1 MQGEYIALPQ
11 DHVIFGAGSIARLA
25 EEVKRLKGSKVLVIT
40 GQSIATKTGILNQI
54 QTILGDL
61 HAGTFDGINQHTHRS
76 TVEKAV
82 QMARETEADILVS
95 VGGGSPIDAG
105 KVVAYFLKP
114 EKGRILPHIAI
125 PTTLSAAEF
134 SHLAG
139 ITDDESRAKGGLQ
152 IAEITPTAVI
162 LDANLTLPTPLW
174 LWLSTGIRSLD
185 HAVETLY
192 APGVHPAN
200 DVLALEAIRLLFLY
214 LPKCKE
220 TPQDIEIRTQLQ
232 IAAWLSFFSAINT
245 PMGLS
250 HNIGRRI
257 GATYNVAHGIT
268 SCISLAHVMRA
279 MSEKHAPALARIAK
293 VLELPENKAADRTAA
308 LASAQAVYDLVA
320 KLEMPQ
326 RLSEVGVSENEVNQ
340 IVEAAV
346 GQGANRDEVEPVLR
360 AML

>member
-11 DHVIFGAGSIARLA
+11 EHIIFGAGTLVKLVD
-25 EEVKRLKGSKVLVIT
+25 EVKRLNGSRVLIIT
-40 GQSIATKTGILNQI
+40 GHSVATKTDILKQV

-61 HAGTFDGINQHTHRS
+61 HVGTFDGISQHTLRS

-82 QMARETEADILVS
+82 QMVRDTQADLLVS
-95 VGGGSPIDAG
+95 IGGGSPIDAG
-105 KVVAYFLKP
+105 KVVAYYLKD
-114 EKGRILPHIAI
+114 EKGKILPHIAI

-139 ITDDESRAKGGLQ
+139 ITEDETRTKGGLQ

-162 LDANLTLPTPLW
+162 LSAEITLPTPLW
-174 LWLSTGIRSLD
+174 LWLSTGIRALD

-192 APGVHPAN
+192 APGAHPAN

-214 LPKCKE
+214 LPQCRE
-220 TPQDIEIRTQLQ
+220 NPDDLEIRTQLQ
-232 IAAWLSFFSAINT
+232 IAAWLSFFSSINT

-268 SCISLAHVMRA
+268 SCISLPHVMRA
-279 MSEKHAPALARIAK
+279 MTKNHATALARIAK
-293 VLELPENKAADRTAA
+293 VLELPESQATAETAA
-308 LASAQAVYDLVA
+308 LASAQAVHNLVA
-320 KLEMPQ
+320 KLELPQ
-326 RLSEVGVSENEVNQ
+326 KLSEVNVTETDINQ
-340 IVEAAV
+340 IIEAAV
-346 GQGANRDEVEPVLR
+346 GQGAIREEVEPVLK